1 MVMIFSSISFFS
13 PVLFYSSMHLVY
25 AFMHFGT
32 QCNVVVSTN
41 MIRKKKMKNE
51 TPLSIWRNSCTH
63 GTQYI
68 HQMPSLHY
76 YVSFHIQ
83 TQSFQQSRWSIFFL
97 YLRFNR
103 QIEKQSN
110 ERNYGTA
117 WCFVTHTENE
127 EDWYFCFFL
136 LLMPYAIWMIHLRKQ
151 LSSLFMI
158 CCFIFITSN
167 CLCFCRKLTRS
178 RRSFWSSS
186 LRWAISHHRCRL
198 ICYGWRVNVSVA
210 FH

>member
-127 EDWYFCFFL
+127 EDWYFCFFFCFL
-136 LLMPYAIWMIHLRKQ
+136 CLTQFEWYICASNYHHYSWYAV
-151 LSSLFMI
+151 SFS
-158 CCFIFITSN
+158 
-167 CLCFCRKLTRS
+167 S
-178 RRSFWSSS
+178 RRIVCVSAENWRDQGDRFD
-186 LRWAISHHRCRL
+186 HHRCVGRSL
-198 ICYGWRVNVSVA
+198 ITAVD
-210 FH
+210 